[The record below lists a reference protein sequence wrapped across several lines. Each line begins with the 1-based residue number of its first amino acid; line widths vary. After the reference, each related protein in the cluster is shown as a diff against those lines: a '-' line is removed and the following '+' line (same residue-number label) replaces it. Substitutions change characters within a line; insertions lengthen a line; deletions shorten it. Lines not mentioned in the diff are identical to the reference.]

1 MTKTLLLGG
10 AGFIGYNIARRLL
23 DEGGHALTIADNFFR
38 AGGKVDGP
46 VQALKDDHGVELISG
61 DFTDPAAFAKLGEA
75 YDQVYML
82 ASVVGVDYVNSMPH
96 EIIRINTALIYNTLE
111 WARSVSV
118 GRVLFTSTSEC
129 YAGAVEAF
137 GYAIPTPESVPLT
150 IRDISEPRFTY
161 AVTKM
166 LGESGFLNYA
176 KAGCF
181 EAVIVRYHNVY
192 GPRMGFKHVIPHLAQ
207 RFREN
212 ESPFKIYGHDQT
224 RAFNFIDDAVAG
236 TVAAMEK
243 GGNREIYHI
252 GTEEEITIEE
262 LTRYVGE
269 IMGFEGEYVYAPT
282 YPGSVSRR
290 CPDTTKIRE
299 ELGYEPQVSWREGLR
314 RTIEWYRDY
323 LESGVELHESF
334 YDNKAKAKS

>member
-10 AGFIGYNIARRLL
+10 AGFIGYNIARHLL
-23 DEGGHALTIADNFFR
+23 ARGGHAITIADNFFR
-38 AGGKVDGP
+38 AGGEVDEDIR
-46 VQALKDDHGVELISG
+46 ALRDEGGVELIAG
-61 DFTDPAAFAKLGEA
+61 DFTDPASFERLGGD

-111 WARSVSV
+111 WARAADV

-137 GYAIPTPESVPLT
+137 GYEIPTPETVPLT
-150 IRDISEPRFTY
+150 IRDIGEPRFTY

-207 RFREN
+207 RFRESEN
-212 ESPFKIYGHDQT
+212 PFKIYGHDQT
-224 RAFNFIDDAVAG
+224 RAFNYIDDAVAG
-236 TVAAMEK
+236 TVGAMER

-252 GTEEEITIEE
+252 GTQEEITIEE

-269 IMGFEGEYVYAPT
+269 LMGFEGEYVYAPT

-290 CPDTTKIRE
+290 CPDISKVRR
-299 ELGYEPQVSWREGLR
+299 ELGYEPAVSWREGIR
-314 RTIEWYRDY
+314 RTIEWYVAY
-323 LESGVELHESF
+323 LDSGVELHESF
-334 YDNKAKAKS
+334 YDNKAKAGA